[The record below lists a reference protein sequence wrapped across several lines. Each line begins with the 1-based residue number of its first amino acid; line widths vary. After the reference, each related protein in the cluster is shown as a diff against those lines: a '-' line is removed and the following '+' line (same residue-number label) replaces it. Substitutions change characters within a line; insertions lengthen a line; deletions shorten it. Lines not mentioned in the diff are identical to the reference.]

1 MFKVNDRVFD
11 KEVEIIEVAIGKK
24 TYNVPL
30 AKYLPY
36 KAIKKLRNKNDIDS
50 VVEILS
56 QYIPMEVLED
66 LTMEQL
72 TAIIEA
78 WGSASKGDNDNNDE
92 LGK

>member
-1 MFKVNDRVFD
+1 MFKVNNKVFD

-50 VVEILS
+50 IIDILS
-56 QYIPMEVLED
+56 QYIPIEVIDE
-66 LTMEQL
+66 LTMEQIS
-72 TAIIEA
+72 AIIEA
-78 WGSASKGDNDNNDE
+78 WGNASKGNNDNEDE